1 MNLDRIISV
10 AKSMAKS
17 QIRNEFDWRAKAGRF
32 DDKYIFKH
40 PGVAQYINHLWE
52 FYITNVSRECEIT
65 LDYTPFD
72 TKEYGQRTYYLEKVR
87 GGYIFYSKRIN
98 PVRINRLPANIDEV
112 ISVFEQAMQ
121 TLRQHQIPAIVHVIL
136 GLPGETRA
144 QMLETVQALNTFSPF
159 GIKLQLLHVLENTDL
174 AQLYRE
180 HYFETLSKEAYL
192 ELVTDA
198 IAVLSPDICI
208 HRITGDG
215 PKSHLIAP
223 DWSRNKRDVL
233 NSIHARMK
241 QKDIRQ
247 GSYYESGTFNSL

>member
-52 FYITNVSRECEIT
+52 FYITNVSRECEMT

-112 ISVFEQAMQ
+112 ISVFEQAIQFAEHDMNEVITEAKVRYSADKIACMAVMSQVDDLLKEHNLRLSVEAHPSGKLKCRLDVKRYSLFFPVYYYAEMQ
-121 TLRQHQIPAIVHVIL
+121 SVRE
-136 GLPGETRA
+136 ETRKVIEEN
-144 QMLETVQALNTFSPF
+144 MDNIYSP
-159 GIKLQLLHVLENTDL
+159 
-174 AQLYRE
+174 
-180 HYFETLSKEAYL
+180 KEDY
-192 ELVTDA
+192 
-198 IAVLSPDICI
+198 
-208 HRITGDG
+208 
-215 PKSHLIAP
+215 
-223 DWSRNKRDVL
+223 
-233 NSIHARMK
+233 
-241 QKDIRQ
+241 
-247 GSYYESGTFNSL
+247 